1 MKKPIILQKI
11 PVVSLALALT
21 VSLSLPS
28 FSSAATADLPID
40 SFLKAQEALTIE
52 SAPAFISPELSTD
65 SSRQV
70 RVIVQLDGEPLA
82 VDKYAARSSA
92 KAFTAQS
99 EQKAE
104 SAIATEQT
112 TFVDQAAEHGISLQ
126 VNYQYNTVL
135 NGLEVT
141 VPANK
146 IPELAKLPGV
156 KSIHENKT
164 YYSIPVQDPPTLTAN
179 EATYDNAPLDQI
191 GVPEAW
197 AKGLHGEGIKVGV
210 IDTGIDYEHPDLKE
224 AYKGGY
230 DSFEQDND
238 PYEEPFLEKENDPYG
253 TGFSGTTHGTH
264 VSGTIAGK
272 AANKSSDIVQKG
284 IAYKSDLYV
293 YKVLG
298 RNTKT
303 GRSSGSSAQV
313 IDGIERA
320 VKDGMNVINLSLGS
334 DSEKEI
340 GRAHV

>member
-1 MKKPIILQKI
+1 MITHRWTRL
-11 PVVSLALALT
+11 V
-21 VSLSLPS
+21 
-28 FSSAATADLPID
+28 
-40 SFLKAQEALTIE
+40 FLK
-52 SAPAFISPELSTD
+52 P
-65 SSRQV
+65 
-70 RVIVQLDGEPLA
+70 G
-82 VDKYAARSSA
+82 K
-92 KAFTAQS
+92 
-99 EQKAE
+99 
-104 SAIATEQT
+104 
-112 TFVDQAAEHGISLQ
+112 G
-126 VNYQYNTVL
+126 L
-135 NGLEVT
+135 NG
-141 VPANK
+141 A
-146 IPELAKLPGV
+146 
-156 KSIHENKT
+156 
-164 YYSIPVQDPPTLTAN
+164 
-179 EATYDNAPLDQI
+179 
-191 GVPEAW
+191 
-197 AKGLHGEGIKVGV
+197 GIKVGV

-238 PYEEPFLEKENDPYG
+238 PYEEPFLEKENDPFG

-334 DSEKEI
+334 DSEKDPNSPDSIAINNAVLSGVVAVIANGNAVTRTLLLFHGFSRNIPAGDFRRCSHFPEP
-340 GRAHV
+340 